1 MLLEFAPMEGITTS
15 AYRRLHH
22 ELFPGVDRYYTPFWS
37 PTQDHRLTN
46 RDKRE
51 LLPEQN
57 AGMNVV
63 PQLLTK
69 NEADFIWG
77 VQELHAMGYEE
88 VNLNVG
94 CPSGTVTAKGKGS
107 GMLADLERLRQFL
120 DEVFDKSPCA
130 ISIKTRLGL
139 REPEEFEQVLEL
151 YNRYP
156 IKQLTI
162 HPRVRQDLYRHP
174 VRMEWFEYA
183 VEHSK
188 NPLAFNGG
196 LVTVADYQTC
206 ADRYPQ
212 MVAIMVGQA
221 MVSDPA
227 YGRKLKG
234 GAGATKEELREFHDR
249 LLDTYA
255 ELFESRP
262 NAIKRMKELWFY
274 ESRMFEE
281 SDQMVKQILK
291 TKKPDEYAVQTAE
304 AFRQLKLLPQSRGGW

>member
-37 PTQDHRLTN
+37 PTQDHRMTS

-57 AGMNVV
+57 AGLNVV
-63 PQLLTK
+63 PQILTK
-69 NEADFIWG
+69 NEADFVWAAE
-77 VQELHAMGYEE
+77 ELHCIGYEE

-120 DEVFDKSPCA
+120 DEAFEKSPCA
-130 ISIKTRLGL
+130 ISVKTRLGL
-139 REPEEFEQVLEL
+139 HDPEEFEQILEL

-174 VRMEWFEYA
+174 VRLEWFDYA

-196 LVTVADYQTC
+196 LVTVADYEAC
-206 ADRYPQ
+206 AVRYPQ
-212 MVAIMVGQA
+212 IEAIMVGQA
-221 MVSDPA
+221 LVSDPA
-227 YGRKLKG
+227 YARKVKG
-234 GAGATKEELREFHDR
+234 GSGATVEELRAFHDR
-249 LLDTYA
+249 LLETYTM
-255 ELFESRP
+255 LFESRP
-262 NAIKRMKELWFY
+262 NAIKRMKELWSY
-274 ESRMFEE
+274 ESRMFEGGA
-281 SDQMVKQILK
+281 QMVKKILK
-291 TKKPDEYAVQTAE
+291 AKSPEEYALRTAE
-304 AFRQLKLLPQSRGGW
+304 VFSQLELLPQSQGGW